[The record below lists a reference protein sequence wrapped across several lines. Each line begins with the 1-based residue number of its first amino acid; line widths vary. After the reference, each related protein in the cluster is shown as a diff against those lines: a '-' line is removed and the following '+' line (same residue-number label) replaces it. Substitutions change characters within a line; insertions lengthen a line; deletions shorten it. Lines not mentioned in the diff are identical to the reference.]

1 MHNGKWIL
9 LTAGVHCLEKNS
21 KNELSHSFRPVV
33 HFFGKQHEN
42 SGSMLMILD
51 ALSLITKRY
60 AGYNL
65 VGSAAPYS
73 GCWDR
78 STGLLSGW
86 MERYPES
93 KFMTCWPHI
102 IRKVKRGEYMSRTDA
117 NFEAFE
123 KDVQDSACQQERPRM
138 LKCLPIEMHVF
149 LCIRTLCAMHT
160 QVYIRI
166 PLYTHATCMHASTPS
181 LPRVRRSYI
190 GRKLKSRANSC
201 WKQLRLQTHG
211 KMAA

>member
-1 MHNGKWIL
+1 
-9 LTAGVHCLEKNS
+9 
-21 KNELSHSFRPVV
+21 
-33 HFFGKQHEN
+33 
-42 SGSMLMILD
+42 MILD
-51 ALSLITKRY
+51 ALSLITKSY

-86 MERYPES
+86 MESYPES

-166 PLYTHATCMHASTPS
+166 PLYTHANMHARKHTIAATSAQILHRAKTEEQGQLLLEAVALTDAWKDGCVEGVGKFWNS
-181 LPRVRRSYI
+181 YCVGRARERLVQMGHVRE
-190 GRKLKSRANSC
+190 
-201 WKQLRLQTHG
+201 
-211 KMAA
+211 